1 MQEEILAIE
10 KALQIEEKV
19 TKGMR
24 TYYLGQLFEQPVV
37 LVFSRWGKVASATT
51 VTQLI
56 NYFDVREVL
65 FTGVGGGI
73 AEDVRI
79 GDVVVGESLYQYDM
93 DASPL
98 VAPMEVPLLRKKA
111 FDTDPVN
118 RDTLLRASNMFLKS
132 RNDFITA
139 SELQEFNILDPKAL
153 PGDIASGDQFVS
165 TAAQSERIRNLL
177 PQVKCVEMEGAAI
190 AQVCYEY
197 EVPFSIIRTIS
208 DRADDNSHIDFP
220 SFAKSIASK
229 YALGILYHYFKLK
242 SN

>member
-1 MQEEILAIE
+1 
-10 KALQIEEKV
+10 
-19 TKGMR
+19 
-24 TYYLGQLFEQPVV
+24 
-37 LVFSRWGKVASATT
+37 
-51 VTQLI
+51 
-56 NYFDVREVL
+56 
-65 FTGVGGGI
+65 
-73 AEDVRI
+73 
-79 GDVVVGESLYQYDM
+79 
-93 DASPL
+93 
-98 VAPMEVPLLRKKA
+98 
-111 FDTDPVN
+111 
-118 RDTLLRASNMFLKS
+118 MFLKS

>member
-19 TKGMR
+19 NKGMR
-24 TYYLGQLFEQPVV
+24 TYYLGRLFEQPVV

-118 RDTLLRASNMFLKS
+118 RETLIRASNMFLKS

>member
-10 KALQIEEKV
+10 MALQVEEKV
-19 TKGMR
+19 IKGMR
-24 TYYLGQLFEQPVV
+24 TYYLGRLFEQPVV
-37 LVFSRWGKVASATT
+37 VVFSRWGKVASATT

-79 GDVVVGESLYQYDM
+79 GDVVVGKSLYQYDM

-98 VAPMEVPLLRKKA
+98 VAPMEVPLLRRKA

-118 RDTLLRASNMFLKS
+118 RETLLRASNMFLKS

-139 SELQEFNILDPKAL
+139 SELQEFKILDPKAL

-165 TAAQSERIRNLL
+165 TKAQSERVRSLL

-208 DRADDNSHIDFP
+208 DRADDNSHVDFP

-229 YALGILYHYFKLK
+229 YALGILYHYFQLK
-242 SN
+242 SS